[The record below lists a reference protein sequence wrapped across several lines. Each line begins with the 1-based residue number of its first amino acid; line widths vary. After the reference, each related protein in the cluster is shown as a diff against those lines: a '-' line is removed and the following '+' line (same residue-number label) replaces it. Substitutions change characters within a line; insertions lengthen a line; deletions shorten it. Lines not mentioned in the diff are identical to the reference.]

1 MDDNV
6 IELLV
11 LGYATDA
18 AGNTVE
24 TVTGSRQ
31 VFCKVRSVT
40 RSEFYQA
47 AQADLHPD
55 YVFVLSHYKDYQGEK
70 ALRFTDWTGHEDRYE
85 IVRVYRGSGDALE
98 ITAERRIG
106 RGN

>member
-1 MDDNV
+1 MDD
-6 IELLV
+6 IIKLLT
-11 LGYATDA
+11 LSYAPDA

-55 YVFVLSHYKDYQGEK
+55 YIFTLSHYKDYQGEK
-70 ALRFTDWTGHEDRYE
+70 ALLYTDWTGSEERYE
-85 IVRVYRGSGDALE
+85 IVRVYRGTGDELE
-98 ITAERRIG
+98 ITAEKRIG
-106 RGN
+106 NGN

>member
-6 IELLV
+6 ITLLV

-47 AQADLHPD
+47 AQAGLHPD

-70 ALRFTDWTGHEDRYE
+70 ALLFTDWAGHQARYE
-85 IVRVYRGSGDALE
+85 VVRVYRGAGDELE
-98 ITAERRIG
+98 ITAEEKIG
-106 RGN
+106 HGN